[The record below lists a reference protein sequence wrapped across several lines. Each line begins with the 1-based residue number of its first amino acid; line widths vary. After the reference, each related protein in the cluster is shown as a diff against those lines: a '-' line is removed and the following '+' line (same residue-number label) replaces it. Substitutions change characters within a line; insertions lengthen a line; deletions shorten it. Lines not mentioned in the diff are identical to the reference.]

1 MSFEEFQPR
10 DVSGSDEPV
19 ISLRKSGSFGIN
31 QACIDEYFEDA
42 EGIKLYYDKENNRV
56 GLEGR
61 EENTSETYVL
71 TESASGGTVTA
82 YAFINRYQ
90 LKPKVTTRYKAEEDE
105 DNGFVVIDLDE
116 PIGTYGTPDE
126 ETDGTVSTTKEEEE
140 PAEA

>member
-31 QACIDEYFEDA
+31 EPCIEEYFEDA
-42 EGIKLYYDKENNRV
+42 EGIKLFYDKENNRV
-56 GLEGR
+56 GFKGQD
-61 EENTSETYVL
+61 ENTSESYVL

-90 LKPKVTTRYKAEEDE
+90 LKPKVTTRFEPEYDDDE
-105 DNGFVVIDLDE
+105 GIVIIDLDN

-126 ETDGTVSTTKEEEE
+126 ETDGTVSTSQEEEE
-140 PAEA
+140 AVEA